1 MFDKLSPGKHQLLLI
16 ILVRWGVIIFAATLV
31 SLNVHLWEYGV
42 QEGSIY
48 IVLVAFVVLATLSLV
63 RVFSR
68 AEISLYEI
76 GAQLALDL
84 LFMFAL
90 FYFAGG
96 AGNPFVSFLLFPLVV
111 SAAILGRVMTY
122 ALVFLSL
129 ALYAALFVLPSPMTS
144 QSAAVVDHSAHA
156 GHVMP
161 AGAEV
166 SAFSMHVLGMW
177 VNFAIIALLVS
188 TVVVMMASR
197 LQAQRVKSNQQ
208 REEVLKR
215 EQLLGIATEA
225 ASVAHHM
232 GTPLSTIAVIVNE
245 LKTMP
250 ELHCA
255 AAEIEVLVSQV
266 EICKRE
272 LAQLRAK
279 TELQALSLP
288 EPKLIQPLL
297 AEVRQEFQILRPQA
311 RVQWQ
316 MADNLPL
323 IRVKATVSLR
333 LALLNLL
340 NNAAD
345 ASLQDIQVSAYL
357 EADAQ
362 NRKKLMIDIR
372 DAGPGIDESILQD
385 GTAPVKSSKHDSVG
399 LGLYLS
405 HASINYVEGTVRL
418 MNVKP
423 KGTLTRISLPVVNQ
437 VDV

>member
-31 SLNVHLWEYGV
+31 SLNVHLWDYGV

-122 ALVFLSL
+122 ALVFFSL
-129 ALYAALFVLPSPMTS
+129 ALYAALFVLPSPMT
-144 QSAAVVDHSAHA
+144 AVVDHSAHA

-161 AGAEV
+161 AEAEV

-208 REEVLKR
+208 REDVLKR

-250 ELHCA
+250 ELHGA

-288 EPKLIQPLL
+288 EPKLILPLL

-357 EADAQ
+357 EVDGQ
-362 NRKKLMIDIR
+362 NRKKLLVDIR